1 MKFSSLVCAAAVLL
15 AASSAFAHET
25 GNGPNGGRVTDA
37 GKYHVEL
44 VAKDKVVDVYL
55 LDGSEK
61 PVPADGFKATA
72 ILVANGKSARI
83 ALTPAGASRLTG
95 TSEVPLTSAPK
106 GAVQLTAPDGSTASG
121 RFN

>member
-1 MKFSSLVCAAAVLL
+1 MKLSTLALAGILL
-15 AASSAFAHET
+15 AAAPAYAHEA
-25 GNGPNGGRVTDA
+25 GNGPNGGRVADA

-44 VAKDKVVDVYL
+44 VAKDKTVDVYV

-61 PVPADGFKATA
+61 PVPATGFKATA
-72 ILVANGKSARI
+72 ILVSNGKPARV
-83 ALTPAGASRLTG
+83 ALAPADGSRLTG